1 MFIDPIFSLGSQC
14 LIATQVANSFGLV
27 CIVTNAVPG
36 WVDKTIKTPSFQRVD
51 MTDIGIDMNRYGK
64 DIAIQCNSIQ
74 FIPYL
79 CHPCHPCPF
88 ILKSLDL
95 QNIPVSP
102 QTPW

>member
-51 MTDIGIDMNRYGK
+51 MTDIGIDMNRYDK
-64 DIAIQCNSIQ
+64 DIAIQCNSMQ
-74 FIPYL
+74 FNTI
-79 CHPCHPCPF
+79 HT
-88 ILKSLDL
+88 
-95 QNIPVSP
+95 IPVSSVSSVSLKK
-102 QTPW
+102 T

>member
-51 MTDIGIDMNRYGK
+51 MTDIGIDMNRYDK

-79 CHPCHPCPF
+79 IESMYGIF
-88 ILKSLDL
+88 TYIGIILNYFRG
-95 QNIPVSP
+95 QCR
-102 QTPW
+102 